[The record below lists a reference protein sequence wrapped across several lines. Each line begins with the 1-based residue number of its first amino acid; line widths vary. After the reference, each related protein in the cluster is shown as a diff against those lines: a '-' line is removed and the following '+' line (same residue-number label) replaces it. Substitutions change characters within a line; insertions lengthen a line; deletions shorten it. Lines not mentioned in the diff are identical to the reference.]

1 MDRSNELGNEN
12 VWKLLIKFSIP
23 AVIGML
29 VNALYSVVDRIFVG
43 RGVGSI
49 ALSGVAVTFP
59 ITNIIM
65 AVGMLVGI
73 GSAAVVS

>member
-1 MDRSNELGNEN
+1 LDESKELGTKNIGA
-12 VWKLLIKFSIP
+12 LLFKFSVP

-29 VNALYSVVDRIFVG
+29 VNALYSVVDRIFIG

-49 ALSGVAVTFP
+49 ALSGVAITFP

-65 AVGMLVGI
+65 GVGM
-73 GSAAVVS
+73 